1 MAAASAAGA
10 VAASAAAASK
20 EGGGVA
26 TCGGG
31 GGDEPPFGGDGPVVG
46 DVIVGGWHASLGRTG
61 RQARRAG
68 AERSVGMRTVER
80 QWRRDSDGDTNE
92 REPGSTQCGRRRRR
106 RGGDVPKTIK
116 NKIGVVLARTSRHSH
131 LTQNTS
137 SDRLNSR
144 SPHSK
149 CGVITT
155 TPQDHSDAAARKFLI
170 YYILHSYKT
179 NLELAHNR

>member
-1 MAAASAAGA
+1 MRRA
-10 VAASAAAASK
+10 V
-20 EGGGVA
+20 
-26 TCGGG
+26 GG

-116 NKIGVVLARTSRHSH
+116 NKNRRGPGEDFKAL
-131 LTQNTS
+131 S
-137 SDRLNSR
+137 SNAEYKLR
-144 SPHSK
+144 S
-149 CGVITT
+149 
-155 TPQDHSDAAARKFLI
+155 F
-170 YYILHSYKT
+170 
-179 NLELAHNR
+179 ELAISAFKVRRDHHYTTGPLECCGTKIFYLLYTPFIQDQSRACS